1 MKLTTEKIYSNFM
14 DEYGEEEDRLYDEY
28 IAKKLNYV
36 DYKIK
41 EAESHI
47 RLYTKLGNAVKGRTD
62 EAAQKIQRSVEPYI
76 AHQRERIEYYRKLGA
91 GELVDDQEDDD

>member
-1 MKLTTEKIYSNFM
+1 MTTQEIYSNWIKTS
-14 DEYGEEEDRLYDEY
+14 GREDDLLYEQY
-28 IAKKLNYV
+28 EAGKMNYV
-36 DYKIK
+36 DYKIAEAK
-41 EAESHI
+41 VHMRTYRELAES
-47 RLYTKLGNAVKGRTD
+47 LKGRTD